1 MFQGFL
7 AALAYVVLNL
17 MISPLT
23 ALWLYASL
31 RKNKTVSKKAY
42 VVCAVLDLPLL
53 VFWAIHST
61 DSVVPRQ
68 RPPVYIIF
76 GLIGLFVLLSAIF
89 FRSNRFFAAIQAL
102 MMGGFQCSIIAP
114 LDLLSDFLKWDFS
127 ELTIAVIGFHIAM
140 LLGVLMFFL
149 SYLPRRGN
157 ARLDRAA
164 VIVSVFSMAFI
175 LGDVVLNF
183 VRPLHGTPMLVSDI
197 AVCTLTAASYLLLL
211 FAGKSAAPQPQPES
225 EGNGQQPESEGNDPE
240 NPESQT
246 QA

>member
-1 MFQGFL
+1 MMFEGLF
-7 AALAYVVLNL
+7 AALAYAVLNL

-23 ALWLYASL
+23 ALWLYVSL
-31 RKNKTVSKKAY
+31 LRNKIALKKAY
-42 VVCAVLDLPLL
+42 IVCAVSELPLIIFL
-53 VFWAIHST
+53 AMYVAASIT
-61 DSVVPRQ
+61 
-68 RPPVYIIF
+68 PVYIIF

-89 FRSNRFFAAIQAL
+89 FRSTRFFAAIQAL

-114 LDLLSDFLKWDFS
+114 LDLLSDFVKWGFS

-149 SYLPRRGN
+149 AYLPRRGN

-175 LGDVVLNF
+175 LGDVILNF

-197 AVCTLTAASYLLLL
+197 AVCTLTAASYILLL

-225 EGNGQQPESEGNDPE
+225 EGNDPKSRDHQTIPETHAG
-240 NPESQT
+240 
-246 QA
+246 